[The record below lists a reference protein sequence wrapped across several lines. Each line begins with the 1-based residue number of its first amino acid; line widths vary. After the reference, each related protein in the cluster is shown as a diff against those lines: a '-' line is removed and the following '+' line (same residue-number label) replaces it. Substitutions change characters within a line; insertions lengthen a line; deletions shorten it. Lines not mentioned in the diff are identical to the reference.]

1 MNYADTKTV
10 TELFIGLKF
19 NYSRLFLHYGYFN
32 IWLYYFSQILVI
44 VPYIIM
50 GEELFTGLITLGIL
64 VYVSIA
70 FSQVRSSF
78 SIFIDN

>member
-1 MNYADTKTV
+1 
-10 TELFIGLKF
+10 
-19 NYSRLFLHYGYFN
+19 
-32 IWLYYFSQILVI
+32 
-44 VPYIIM
+44 M

-78 SIFIDN
+78 SIFIDNWKTITEPRYIHKRLKEFEISI